1 MDYLV
6 MLNAVGGLWGTIL
19 QWFQSW
25 VGNFGLTIIVFTIA
39 LKLVLIPLDFW
50 QRRTTRVNSQKQAV
64 LQPEIEKLKKKYG
77 NNEQMLNQKTME
89 LYKANNYNVVG
100 TCFGLLINMVVTLV
114 IFFSLFSSL
123 DTVSKYKIR
132 EEYSIL
138 ETTYVTA
145 SANIDT
151 SSEQYINLI
160 ADFETLTDEQKQNF
174 ENSNDYATKIIA
186 GKEVSKKYGEIKEG
200 FLWIKNIW
208 QPDTSASIFPKTSN
222 NFISV
227 SGYSFNKQKIT
238 TTDVSTIPESV
249 LADESLFSTKDI
261 DDDNNAETP
270 MVKQYTYYK
279 YYTSKITGNTA
290 YSLSLAKEMF
300 ASDYSV
306 ITNQLSKDFS
316 GFNGYY
322 ILIILSGLITVASQL
337 LMNIGVKAKNK
348 KGEEVKV
355 KNNTNIIMLILLP
368 ALMIYFTLRY
378 TSAFSLYIIV
388 NSVMSTLIGI
398 ALNLIMNKLEDS
410 KDNKTKQAIVP
421 EYSRKK

>member
-1 MDYLV
+1 MDYLT

-25 VGNFGLTIIVFTIA
+25 VGSFGLTIIVFTIC

-64 LQPEIEKLKKKYG
+64 LQPEIEKIKKKYG
-77 NNEQMLNQKTME
+77 NNEQMVNQKTME

-132 EEYSIL
+132 EEYKVL
-138 ETTYVTA
+138 ETTYV
-145 SANIDT
+145 SAVSSIDT
-151 SSEQYINLI
+151 SSDEFNNLVI
-160 ADFETLTDEQKQNF
+160 DFDALTDEQKQDY
-174 ENSNDYATKIIA
+174 EDANDYATKIIA
-186 GKEVSKKYGEIKEG
+186 GNEVSKKYGEIKEG

-208 QPDTSASIFPKTSN
+208 QPDTSASIFPKTSKS
-222 NFISV
+222 FISI
-227 SGYSFNKQKIT
+227 SGYNFTKEKVT
-238 TTDVSTIPESV
+238 TLNFDSMPEV
-249 LADESLFSTKDI
+249 VKADESLYTSKDI

-270 MVKQYTYYK
+270 AVKEYTYYK
-279 YYTSKITGNTA
+279 YYTSVINGDIA
-290 YSLSLAKEMF
+290 YSLNSAKDLF
-300 ASDYSV
+300 AKDYST
-306 ITNQLSKDFS
+306 ITMQLSKNYN
-316 GFNGYY
+316 GWNGYY
-322 ILIILSGLITVASQL
+322 ILIILSALITIASQL
-337 LMNIGVKAKNK
+337 LMNVGVKAKNK
-348 KGEEVKV
+348 KGEDVKV
-355 KNNTNIIMLILLP
+355 KNNTNIMMLILLP
-368 ALMIYFTLRY
+368 ALMIYFTLKY

-398 ALNLIMNKLEDS
+398 LLNLIMNKMEDR
-410 KDNKTKQAIVP
+410 KENNTKKAIVP